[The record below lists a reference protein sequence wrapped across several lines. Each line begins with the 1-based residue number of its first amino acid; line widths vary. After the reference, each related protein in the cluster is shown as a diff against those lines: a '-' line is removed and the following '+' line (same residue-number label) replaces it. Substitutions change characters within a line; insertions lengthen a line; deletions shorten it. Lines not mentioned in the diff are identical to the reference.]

1 MAEFSKRVAH
11 YPVVTDSLKA
21 ASDAYTWVSS
31 GERFKS
37 IFQLSEQAAN
47 VLKEKAKALA
57 STGAVSQLDDV
68 ACRQILDRIESVL
81 PHVKKP
87 TEDLLGPIADRAL
100 TAAESYLEYFIP
112 SVKDSE
118 PEGSQPL
125 SRYDRLMRLQS
136 ALAGSEKVQAAQS
149 TIASVYQKMQ
159 DSLNSLLSP
168 SHLAKTVGE
177 AEKQTREMAIATF
190 SGLVSQYQSAAAI
203 AFPKFKSF
211 VDGSVTQTQN
221 LITELRQAD
230 SVSQY
235 AVEQTRAVLNGL
247 HSTLTSL
254 NERRESWMH
263 SLISDKPELGKEATE
278 MQELHP
284 SSEVGPLFHY

>member
-1 MAEFSKRVAH
+1 MAEFSKRVAE
-11 YPVVTDSLKA
+11 YPVVNDSLKV
-21 ASDAYTWVSS
+21 ASNAYTWVSS
-31 GERFKS
+31 GEHFKS

-47 VLKEKAKALA
+47 VLKEKAKSLA
-57 STGAVSQLDDV
+57 STGAVSQLDDI
-68 ACRQILDRIESVL
+68 ACRQILDRIESVV

-112 SVKDSE
+112 SVKDTK
-118 PEGSQPL
+118 PDDSQPL

-136 ALAGSEKVQAAQS
+136 ALAGSEKVQAAQA

-159 DSLNSLLSP
+159 DSLNTISP
-168 SHLAKTVGE
+168 SHLAKT
-177 AEKQTREMAIATF
+177 T
-190 SGLVSQYQSAAAI
+190 
-203 AFPKFKSF
+203 
-211 VDGSVTQTQN
+211 
-221 LITELRQAD
+221 D

-235 AVEQTRAVLNGL
+235 AVEQMRAILDGL

-263 SLISDKPELGKEATE
+263 SLISEQPAAAKEAVE

-284 SSEVGPLFHY
+284 ATEVGPLSATPNHLASLHCHRT